1 MKRCIKCG
9 KKIVYGVNGCS
20 MLNDCFDCRG
30 GYPDYSRNKSN
41 FKKMDDGAADYWEG
55 RILARQETYND

>member
-20 MLNDCFDCRG
+20 MLNDCFECRG
-30 GYPDYSRNKSN
+30 GHPDYSRNKSN
-41 FKKMDDGAADYWEG
+41 FKLSDNGAADYWEG